1 MSAATPTN
9 GEEPHSLEW
18 DKSNNG
24 SQQHGDNK
32 ADQDQIK
39 LMPAQQHYGSSM
51 GTNANGEQNHLEG
64 LLPPTLEATGS
75 LVAGKDIEKL

>member
-1 MSAATPTN
+1 MARNSMGTTKQTKTKLN
-9 GEEPHSLEW
+9 LLIKYYQSTKL
-18 DKSNNG
+18 
-24 SQQHGDNK
+24 
-32 ADQDQIK
+32 K